1 MSDPTT
7 AATPVF
13 PGADTSPEHLDRL
26 RARRYNATITRI
38 RVQHPGLWV
47 MHVEPDEPVSP
58 YEPGQYATLALGY
71 WEPRV
76 DDASEDFVS
85 DPSLFVKLARRSYSL
100 SSSILGDD
108 GELVPRH
115 PDELEFYIVLVE
127 PDGSRIPALTPRIFA
142 KQVGDRIYLGRKLAG
157 RYTLEVVQPT
167 QHVVFLSTG
176 TGEAPQN
183 QLTAELLRRGH
194 DGRILNVVCVRY
206 RRDLAYL
213 DRHELLQ
220 ETYPNY
226 RYVALTTREP
236 GTRDGKVY
244 IQDLLESGGVDR
256 ELGERMDPGTTHVFL
271 CGNPQM
277 IGLPRWDDDGTMHF
291 PESRGAC
298 EVLHERG
305 FRLDHHRKRGNV
317 HYEEY
322 WKPR

>member
-1 MSDPTT
+1 MSDPTA

-13 PGADTSPEHLDRL
+13 PGADTSPEHMDRL
-26 RARRYNATITRI
+26 RARHYNATITRI
-38 RVQHPGLWV
+38 RDQHHGLWV

-157 RYTLEVVQPT
+157 RYTLEGVQPT

-183 QLTAELLRRGH
+183 QMTAELLRQGH

-213 DRHELLQ
+213 DRHELLE

-236 GTRDGKVY
+236 GTGEAKVY

-256 ELGERMDPGTTHVFL
+256 ELGERMDPDTTHVFL

-305 FRLDHHRKRGNV
+305 FTLDHRRQRGNV

-322 WKPR
+322 W